1 MPKNL
6 RKPKHDPKC
15 DETESDLG
23 EPNGRWRTEHA
34 TRAKYAAAVQSISV
48 IGRRPYDWMRRDLLS
63 GSSGDDRR
71 NWFVRTVLKNDPSFL
86 VQEHDWIL
94 YPSHLAIVRE
104 ARAFDYMSR
113 HQLFGLVESLS
124 QDSAEW
130 KAAAAAAVCPTSLY
144 QTRGRIPHGFRFV
157 RKNQVCRNKVVCPH
171 CYARL
176 MTEQFRAAAR
186 FVEHDPPEYLALFSR
201 SSLVDLADSERFHQH
216 RHCTRN
222 ELIALAKS
230 AGGTGGIWSQQIGP
244 ALSSETRWSG
254 DEVRVSELEALELR
268 VAVMAVIPGTRQ
280 SLERLREFPS
290 QRQHIEQ
297 LTEVDLQRFDVKRSL
312 RSFFLKGRDLSTTP
326 NKLQENSHGLFHWPP
341 VSICSPAQW
350 VSRYYLMRNQP
361 AARRWGSWSKQSSKK
376 DPIAQTTGQSSSPT
390 QQQRRGKLLRAAE
403 PILIGLGFPLN
414 PLPGRVKLRELL
426 SEAGIVTSERDVR
439 WLISHLS

>member
-1 MPKNL
+1 M
-6 RKPKHDPKC
+6 
-15 DETESDLG
+15 
-23 EPNGRWRTEHA
+23 
-34 TRAKYAAAVQSISV
+34 
-48 IGRRPYDWMRRDLLS
+48 
-63 GSSGDDRR
+63 
-71 NWFVRTVLKNDPSFL
+71 
-86 VQEHDWIL
+86 QEHDWIL

-230 AGGTGGIWSQQIGP
+230 AGGTGGIWSQQVGP
-244 ALSSETRWSG
+244 ALSSETRYSG
-254 DEVRVSELEALELR
+254 NEVRVSELEALELR

-280 SLERLREFPS
+280 SLEHLREFPS

-297 LTEVDLQRFDVKRSL
+297 LT
-312 RSFFLKGRDLSTTP
+312 
-326 NKLQENSHGLFHWPP
+326 
-341 VSICSPAQW
+341 
-350 VSRYYLMRNQP
+350 
-361 AARRWGSWSKQSSKK
+361 
-376 DPIAQTTGQSSSPT
+376 T
-390 QQQRRGKLLRAAE
+390 QY
-403 PILIGLGFPLN
+403 
-414 PLPGRVKLRELL
+414 
-426 SEAGIVTSERDVR
+426 
-439 WLISHLS
+439 

>member
-1 MPKNL
+1 MQNKL
-6 RKPKHDPKC
+6 HQPKHDPKW

-34 TRAKYAAAVQSISV
+34 TRAKYAASVQSVLS
-48 IGRRPYDWMRRDLLS
+48 IGRRPTDWMKRDLLA

-71 NWFVRTVLKNDPSFL
+71 NWFVRKVLKNDPSFL
-86 VQEHDWIL
+86 VQEHDRIL
-94 YPSHLAIVRE
+94 PRQLTIVRE

-113 HQLFGLVESLS
+113 HQLFGLVESVS

-130 KAAAAAAVCPTSLY
+130 KAAAAAAVCPTSFY
-144 QTRGRIPHGFRFV
+144 QTRERIPHEFRFV
-157 RKNQVCRNKVVCPH
+157 RKNQVCRNKVACPH
-171 CYARL
+171 CYARS
-176 MTEQFRAAAR
+176 MINQFHASAQ
-186 FVEHDPPEYLALFSR
+186 FVNCEPPEFIALFSQ
-201 SSLVDLADSERFHQH
+201 SSLVDLSDSEGFHQH
-216 RHCTRN
+216 RRCTRKA
-222 ELIALAKS
+222 LVALAKS
-230 AGGTGGIWSQQIGP
+230 AGGTGGIWSQQVGP
-244 ALSSETRWSG
+244 ALSSETRYSG

-268 VAVMAVIPGTRQ
+268 VAVMAVIPGTRK
-280 SLERLREFPS
+280 SLERLRGFPS

-326 NKLQENSHGLFHWPP
+326 RKLQENSHGLFYWPP

-361 AARRWGSWSKQSSKK
+361 AARRWGSWSKQISKK
-376 DPIAQTTGQSSSPT
+376 DSIAQTTEQSTSPT
-390 QQQRRGKLLRAAE
+390 QQQRRLALLRAAE
-403 PILIGLGFPLN
+403 PILIGLGFPQN
-414 PLPGRVKLRELL
+414 TLPGRVKLQDLL
-426 SEAGIVTSERDVR
+426 SEAGIVASERDVR

>member
-1 MPKNL
+1 MPINL
-6 RKPKHDPKC
+6 RKPRHDPQW
-15 DETESDLG
+15 DDTEGDLG

-34 TRAKYAAAVQSISV
+34 KRAKYAAAVQSISV
-48 IGRRPYDWMRRDLLS
+48 IGRRPHDWMKRDLLA
-63 GSSGDDRR
+63 GSCGDDPR
-71 NWFVRTVLKNDPSFL
+71 NWFVRKVLKNDPPFL
-86 VQEHDWIL
+86 VQEHDRI
-94 YPSHLAIVRE
+94 PSRSHLAIIRE
-104 ARAFDYMSR
+104 ARAFDYMIR
-113 HQLFGLVESLS
+113 HQLFHLIESLTEES
-124 QDSAEW
+124 PEW

-157 RKNQVCRNKVVCPH
+157 RKNQVCRNNVVCPH

-176 MTEQFRAAAR
+176 MTDQFRTAAR
-186 FVEHDPPEYLALFSR
+186 FVEHEPPEFLALFSR
-201 SSLVDLADSERFHQH
+201 SSLVDLTDSERFHQH
-216 RHCTRN
+216 RHCTRK
-222 ELIALAKS
+222 ELVALAKS
-230 AGGTGGIWSQQIGP
+230 AGGAGGIWSQQVGP

-280 SLERLREFPS
+280 SLERLREFLS

-326 NKLQENSHGLFHWPP
+326 NKLQENSHGLFYWPP

-350 VSRYYLMRNQP
+350 VSRYYMMRNQP
-361 AARRWGSWSKQSSKK
+361 TARRWGSWSKQSSKK

-390 QQQRRGKLLRAAE
+390 QQQRRLALLRAAE
-403 PILIGLGFPLN
+403 PILIGLGFPQN
-414 PLPGRVKLRELL
+414 TLPGRVKLRELI
-426 SEAGIVTSERDVR
+426 SKAGIVASERDVR